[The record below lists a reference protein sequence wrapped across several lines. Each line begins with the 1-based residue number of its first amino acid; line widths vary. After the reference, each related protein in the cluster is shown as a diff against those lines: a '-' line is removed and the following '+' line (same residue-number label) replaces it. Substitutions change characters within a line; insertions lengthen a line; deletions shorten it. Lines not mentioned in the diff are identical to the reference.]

1 MEINHMNMEDMN
13 MGEAANHGML
23 LFGEQAAY
31 LSHLPMFGSPHNY
44 QAIFEVTLSKA
55 RIDPWRS
62 I

>member
-1 MEINHMNMEDMN
+1 MEMNHMNMEDMN

-55 RIDPWRS
+55 
-62 I
+62 